1 MLSDLLHYIDRLNI
15 NKGSDSIL
23 VAVSGGVDSMVL
35 LDVLK
40 RASLQI
46 GVAHIN
52 HNLRGTESDLDHDL
66 VAQYCNEHSIPFYHK
81 KVDASIWETGNMQ
94 SKAREIRYAFFRS
107 ISDEKGYSYIATA
120 HHSGDSIETVLLNFA
135 KSTGLKGMT
144 GIPSVNDDIIR
155 PLSGIEKKEI
165 LAYANEYSVPFRKDA
180 SNNSLKYDRNLIRHQ
195 VIPVLTQIAPQF
207 NTTAYRTI
215 ENLKDT
221 ELLLDHFTAKWKKE
235 HCSEN
240 NEILTIPNEAFASL
254 PGKQSLLFSILKPYG
269 FNDDQVR
276 DIINTIGNSGKH
288 FSSYSSI
295 LYVEREYLKL
305 FKQRKQI
312 DTNKDNDP
320 SDLSAMISIEEV
332 KEIEHNSDPYVEFIN
347 GDLLNLENG
356 TPFAVR
362 QIQNGDRIQPLGMN
376 GQSKLVSDILTDI
389 KMDHHQK
396 QNTLIMHLNEQPIW
410 LVGIRLDHRFRV
422 TEKTKKTF
430 KITAKTK

>member
-35 LDVLK
+35 LDALK

-52 HNLRGTESDLDHDL
+52 HNLRGMESDLDQDL
-66 VAQYCNEHSIPFYHK
+66 VAEYCKEHSIPFFSK
-81 KVDASIWETGNMQ
+81 TVDPSIWKKGNMQ
-94 SKAREIRYAFFRS
+94 SKAREIRYAFFKS
-107 ISDEKGYSYIATA
+107 ICEEKGYSYIATA
-120 HHSGDSIETVLLNFA
+120 HHATDSIETVLLNFS

-144 GIPSVNDDIIR
+144 GIPSVTDDIIR

-165 LAYANEYSVPFRKDA
+165 LVYANEYAVPYREDT
-180 SNNSLKYDRNLIRHQ
+180 SNKSLKYDRNLIRHQ

-221 ELLLDHFTAKWKKE
+221 QLLLDHFIAEWIKE

-240 NEILTIPNEAFASL
+240 NEVLTIPNEALAYL
-254 PGKQSLLFSILKPYG
+254 LGKQTLLFSILKPYG

-276 DIINTIGNSGKH
+276 DILNTIGNSGKQ
-288 FSSYSSI
+288 FSSSSSI
-295 LYVEREYLKL
+295 LYVERDYLKL
-305 FKQRKQI
+305 VKQLKQI
-312 DTNKDNDP
+312 DAKKHNRP
-320 SDLSAMISIEEV
+320 SDLSTLITLEEV

-347 GDLLNLENG
+347 GDLLNFENRI
-356 TPFAVR
+356 PFAVR

-376 GQSKLVSDILTDI
+376 GRSKLVSDILTDI

-396 QNTLIMHLNEQPIW
+396 HKTLIMHFNEQPIW

-422 TEKTKKTF
+422 TEKTKKTI
-430 KITAKTK
+430 KITAKTN